1 MWMHDAQWEAE
12 GALEFMRSGFI
23 VWDHIPVKFKHL
35 LNSLISLLDGM
46 VKTHTLSSL
55 PTYLFIAE

>member
-1 MWMHDAQWEAE
+1 
-12 GALEFMRSGFI
+12 MRSGFI

-46 VKTHTLSSL
+46 VKLLS
-55 PTYLFIAE
+55 TYLFIAE

>member
-1 MWMHDAQWEAE
+1 MHDAQWEGE
-12 GALEFMRSGFI
+12 GTLEFKRSGFI

-46 VKTHTLSSL
+46 VKLLS
-55 PTYLFIAE
+55 TYLFIAE